1 MKLQS
6 FRNKAFTFSLT
17 FADGESAEIDL
28 QPLIGEHVSENDL
41 TSARI
46 DPDWG
51 CLEFRG
57 GTVDIAPETLYRF
70 AVSHRDSKAA

>member
-6 FRNKAFTFSLT
+6 FENSGFTFSLT
-17 FADGESAEIDL
+17 FANGDSADVDL
-28 QPLIGEHVSENDL
+28 QSLIGEHVSEKDL
-41 TSARI
+41 ASARI

-51 CLEFRG
+51 CLEFCG

-70 AVSHRDSKAA
+70 AISRRGSQAA

>member
-6 FRNKAFTFSLT
+6 FQNNGFIFSLT
-17 FADGESAEIDL
+17 FANGESADVDL
-28 QPLIGEHVSENDL
+28 QPLIGEHVPEKDL
-41 TSARI
+41 ASARI

-51 CLEFRG
+51 CLEFCG

-70 AVSHRDSKAA
+70 AIGRRDSQAA